1 MPKQKVFQ
9 WELALSPNIRSQRD
23 NKQKAKKSEKQIA
36 RIGTEKPFSG
46 SGFCNFALS
55 KYCDFLIEHLFRSA
69 AEAVSTSVV
78 LITLWLYTLL

>member
-23 NKQKAKKSEKQIA
+23 NKQKAKSKKKWKTNCED
-36 RIGTEKPFSG
+36 RNRTEKPFSG

-55 KYCDFLIEHLFRSA
+55 KYCDFVIEHLFRSA
-69 AEAVSTSVV
+69 AEAVSTSVI
-78 LITLWLYTLL
+78 L